1 MVGAGPGGTTAA
13 LFLAK
18 AGVECLLVDKARF
31 PRDKICGDALS
42 GKVVQLL
49 RKLDP
54 SILADLAA
62 EPTQIGSSGVVF
74 VAPNQKALRVPFRS
88 STQQLDYPAGFLCRR
103 MDFDHFLVKQTRK
116 YPGIRLLEGT
126 EISRYTRQ
134 DGKWLLETAD
144 NSRSITARLLVI
156 ADGAHSRFARHHA
169 GILRQDNHYVAG
181 LRAYYRN
188 VSGMDRE
195 NFIELH
201 FLKEFLPG
209 YFWIFPLSDNMANVG
224 VGMRSDQVS
233 SRKMHLKN
241 KMLEMI
247 ASLPS
252 LKERFS
258 GAELVGDIRGYGL
271 PLGSKKRKIS
281 GEGYMLIGDAG
292 SLIDPFTGEGI
303 GNAMASAMAASET
316 AVSCLERNDLT
327 STALAAYD
335 RLFYDRLWAELNLSY
350 KMQRLGGHFPGL
362 INLVVN
368 KASANRTLSET
379 ISCMFEDLDMRDR
392 LKKPSFYF
400 KLMFGGN

>member
-1 MVGAGPGGTTAA
+1 MGAGPGGATAA

-18 AGVECLLVDKARF
+18 AGVDCLLVEKARF

-49 RKLDP
+49 KKLDP
-54 SILADLAA
+54 SILEDLAR

-74 VAPNQKALRVPFRS
+74 VAPNLKALRVPFRS
-88 STQQLDYPAGFLCRR
+88 STRQLDGPAGFLCRR

-116 YPGIRLLEGT
+116 YPGIQLLEGT
-126 EISRYTRQ
+126 EITKYSRRDDHWILESADGTR
-134 DGKWLLETAD
+134 T
-144 NSRSITARLLVI
+144 ITTRLLII
-156 ADGAHSRFARHHA
+156 ADGAHSRFARHH
-169 GILRQDNHYVAG
+169 GSILQEDKHYVAG

-209 YFWIFPLSDNMANVG
+209 YFWIFPLSDHMANVG

-233 SRKMHLKN
+233 SRKVHLKN

-247 ASLPS
+247 GTLPS
-252 LKERFS
+252 LKERFK
-258 GAELVGDIRGYGL
+258 GASLEGDIRGYGL
-271 PLGSKKRKIS
+271 PLGSRKRKIS

-303 GNAMASAMAASET
+303 GNAMASAMAAAET
-316 AVSCLERNDLT
+316 AVSCLGRNDLG
-327 STALAAYD
+327 SAALASYD
-335 RLFYDRLWAELNLSY
+335 RLFYGRLWAELNLSY

-368 KASANRTLSET
+368 KAAANRTLGET